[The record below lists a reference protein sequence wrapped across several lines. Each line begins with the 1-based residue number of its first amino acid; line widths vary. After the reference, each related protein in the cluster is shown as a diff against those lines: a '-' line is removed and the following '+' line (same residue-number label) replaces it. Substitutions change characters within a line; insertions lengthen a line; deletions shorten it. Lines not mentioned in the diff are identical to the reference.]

1 MASGLDIG
9 AIEGCAFIDGEFRPA
24 RAGGVFPVDDPA
36 SGATVG
42 HVADCGP
49 DDAAAAVAA
58 AAGAFAGWRDATARE
73 RSDAL
78 WRWHDRIEALAAE
91 LALLLSRE
99 QGKPVAEARAE
110 ISYANGFVR
119 WYAEEARR
127 GFGEIIPA
135 PTADRRILVLRQPI
149 GPVAAITPWNFPA
162 AMVTRKVAPALAAGC
177 TVVLKPSELTPLTAL
192 ALAGLVRESGIPA
205 GVLNVV
211 TGRDAAAIGSVL
223 TADPRIRKL
232 SFTGSTAVG
241 KRLMADCAG
250 TVKKLSLELGGNAP
264 FVVFADADL
273 DRAAAGLIANKFRN
287 AGQACIAA
295 NRVLV
300 EDAAHDAFVER
311 VATGVRGLV
320 VGCGRDPGVTIGP
333 LISERAAARV
343 RAAVDAAVAAGA
355 RVVATAPLPPEA
367 GPRFVAPQVLV
378 DVRPGMT
385 LACEEAFGPIVAV
398 MRFRDEAEALALAN
412 DTRHGLAAYFYTR
425 DAARLFRFA
434 EGLEAGIV
442 GANEAVVSN
451 EAAPFGGMKESG
463 IGREGSH
470 HGLEEFEEIKYL
482 CLGGIR

>member
-1 MASGLDIG
+1 MTSCFDIG
-9 AIEGCAFIDGEFRPA
+9 PFDGRALIGGEFREA
-24 RAGGVFPVDDPA
+24 AAGGVLAVDDPA
-36 SGATVG
+36 TGEVVG
-42 HVADCGP
+42 HVADGGP
-49 DDAAAAVAA
+49 DDARAAVAA
-58 AAGAFAGWRDATARE
+58 AARAFPEWRRLTARA
-73 RSDAL
+73 RADAL
-78 WRWHDRIEALAAE
+78 WRWHDQIEAHAAA
-91 LALLLSRE
+91 LALLLTRE
-99 QGKPVAEARAE
+99 QGKPLAEARAE
-110 ISYANGFVR
+110 IAYANGFVR

-127 GFGEIIPA
+127 GFGEIVPA
-135 PTADRRILVLRQPI
+135 PTADRRILVLREPV

-192 ALAGLVRESGIPA
+192 ALAALAREAGIPA
-205 GVLNVV
+205 GVLTVV
-211 TGRDAAAIGSVL
+211 TGRDAAAIGGVL
-223 TADPRIRKL
+223 TGEPRIRKL

-241 KRLMADCAG
+241 KKLMADCAS

-273 DRAAAGLIANKFRN
+273 ERAVAGLMANKFRN

-300 EDAAHDAFVER
+300 EDAVHDAFVER
-311 VATGVRGLV
+311 VSAAVGALV
-320 VGCGRDPGVTIGP
+320 VGRGADPGVTIGP

-343 RAAVDAAVAAGA
+343 RATVEAAVADGA
-355 RVVATAPLPPEA
+355 RVVAAAPLPEGA
-367 GPRFVAPQVLV
+367 GSRFVAPQVLV
-378 DVRPGMT
+378 DVRPEMP
-385 LACEEAFGPIVAV
+385 LACEELFGPVVAV
-398 MRFRDEAEALALAN
+398 MRFRDEAEALARAN

-463 IGREGSH
+463 IGREGSR
-470 HGLEEFEEIKYL
+470 HGLEEFQELKYL